1 MSRQPVFTRAVSQ
14 SRDSV
19 RQALGETIPGTPT
32 LKCEG
37 KPRGRT
43 CVINNIFLYSLD
55 AQLLKMIISQ
65 DTHLEPGSYGA
76 DIPRDGT
83 YDFKLDTDLC
93 DVERMSSKPTKA
105 AELESRH

>member
-1 MSRQPVFTRAVSQ
+1 MA
-14 SRDSV
+14 SV
-19 RQALGETIPGTPT
+19 
-32 LKCEG
+32 KCEG

-43 CVINNIFLYSLD
+43 CVTNNIFLYSLD
-55 AQLLKMIISQ
+55 VTYCAQLLKMIIFQ

-76 DIPRDGT
+76 DIPRHGT

-105 AELESRH
+105 AELESRVGH